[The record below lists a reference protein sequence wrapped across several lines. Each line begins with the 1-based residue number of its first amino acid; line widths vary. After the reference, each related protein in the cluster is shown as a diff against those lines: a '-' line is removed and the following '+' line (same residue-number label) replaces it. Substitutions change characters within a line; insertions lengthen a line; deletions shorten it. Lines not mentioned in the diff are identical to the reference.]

1 MLAGSPFPVIG
12 QAAQFLS
19 RAGKTVFQKNLIK
32 IWHCIRRSLLTIYI
46 YQQYWSKL
54 ICFWSKFFCNLL
66 FFVRNFNNLTPY
78 AEMNQFQ
85 CQEKSLK
92 PEEPHLAIIG
102 KRKEV
107 FLLLLYSSVQQ
118 IFPWSPNVQLMM
130 GWFKLPRKGNC
141 GTTMQAAFF
150 GNFFLKSTLDDHP

>member
-32 IWHCIRRSLLTIYI
+32 NLTLHYKISLNNLYLSTVLVQTYLLLIYI
-46 YQQYWSKL
+46 FLQFT
-54 ICFWSKFFCNLL
+54 I
-66 FFVRNFNNLTPY
+66 FVWNFSNLTPC
-78 AEMNQFQ
+78 AEMNQLQ

-92 PEEPHLAIIG
+92 PEEPHLAIG

-107 FLLLLYSSVQQ
+107 FLLLLYSSIKQ
-118 IFPWSPNVQLMM
+118 IFP
-130 GWFKLPRKGNC
+130 
-141 GTTMQAAFF
+141 
-150 GNFFLKSTLDDHP
+150 